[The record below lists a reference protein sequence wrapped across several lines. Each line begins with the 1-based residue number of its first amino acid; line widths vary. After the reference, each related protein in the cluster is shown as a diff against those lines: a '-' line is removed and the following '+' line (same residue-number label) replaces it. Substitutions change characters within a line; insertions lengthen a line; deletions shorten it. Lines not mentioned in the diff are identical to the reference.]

1 MSPVSRRGSKVGS
14 GQPLSPGARSDP
26 SHRGDQAPSHEPEP
40 PLHERAVQQG
50 AEPAEPGTTGPAAAA
65 RGDSVPLG
73 QSMLDYYLQRS
84 LGAAQI
90 KFTKPGD

>member
-1 MSPVSRRGSKVGS
+1 MLIESYSHTRFQKIESFQRDKVGLAPS
-14 GQPLSPGARSDP
+14 AEQIDKRRARAAIRHVLSPAEF
-26 SHRGDQAPSHEPEP
+26 HEVRET
-40 PLHERAVQQG
+40 LV
-50 AEPAEPGTTGPAAAA
+50 PAAAA

-73 QSMLDYYLQRS
+73 QSMMDYYLQRS